1 LLSFYDSQIWAIARL
16 GQVAV
21 ILSEDFKAGGGT
33 RRGVVRQPAGAR
45 I

>member
-21 ILSEDFKAGGGT
+21 ILSEDFKAGGCT
-33 RRGVVRQPAGAR
+33 RRGVVRQPAGA
-45 I
+45 